1 MRMLCAILLAAAT
14 ARADD
19 WPQWLGPTRDGVSP
33 AKVAPWKEAPPVA
46 WKAAVGEG
54 HSSPVVAGGRAYL
67 HHKVKGKDEEE
78 VVAWDAA
85 TGAEVWRQSYPR
97 APFKSPFGAGPRATP
112 VVDGP
117 RLYTHGV
124 TGLLTCW
131 EAATGKQ
138 LWQVDTLAT
147 FKAPNLLFGISC
159 SPLVAG
165 ELLFL
170 NVGGKGASIVA
181 FAKDSGKTVWSA
193 LDDKA
198 SYSSP
203 AILDGRLVALTHD
216 GLLGISTSDGALLW
230 KFPLVDKL
238 SESSI
243 TPLKIG
249 DLLIASSVT
258 YGSAGVK
265 VDGPTAT
272 AAWTNP
278 ALTGYISTPVAG
290 VDGLLYMVTGTI
302 LGPPAATL
310 RCVEPA
316 GGKILWSKTGVGQY
330 HAALTRLGDGK
341 LLMLDDAGNLAL
353 FEPDAKAYKELAK
366 SKVCGKTWAHPALA
380 GGRLYVRDGQE
391 LLALKLG
398 D

>member
-1 MRMLCAILLAAAT
+1 MRTLGVVLLAAAC

-19 WPQWLGPTRDGVSP
+19 WPQWLGPTRDGVST
-33 AKVAPWKEAPPVA
+33 AKVAPWKDAPAAA
-46 WKAAVGEG
+46 WKTAVGEG
-54 HSSPVVAGGRAYL
+54 HSSPVVADGRVFL

-78 VVAWDAA
+78 VAAWDAG
-85 TGAEVWRQSYPR
+85 TGAELWRQAYPR
-97 APFKSPFGAGPRATP
+97 APFKSPFGVGPRATP
-112 VVDGP
+112 AVDGP

-131 EAATGKQ
+131 EAATGKR
-138 LWQVDTLAT
+138 LWQVDTLAA

-159 SPLVAG
+159 SPLVHGDAVI
-165 ELLFL
+165 L
-170 NVGGKGASIVA
+170 NVGGKGASMVA
-181 FAKDSGKTVWSA
+181 FAKDTGKTLWTSM
-193 LDDKA
+193 DDKA

-203 AILDGRLVALTHD
+203 VLLDGLLVALTHD
-216 GLLGISTSDGALLW
+216 GLAGMSTSDGAPRW

-243 TPLKIG
+243 TPVKIG
-249 DLLIASSVT
+249 GLYIASSVT

-265 VDGPTAT
+265 ADGT

-278 ALTGYISTPVAG
+278 VLTGYISTPVAG
-290 VDGLLYMVTGTI
+290 GDGLLYMATGTI
-302 LGPPAATL
+302 LGPPTATL

-316 GGKILWSKTGVGQY
+316 TGKILWSKAGVGQY
-330 HAALTRLGDGK
+330 HAALTRLGDGR

-353 FEPDAKAYKELAK
+353 VEPDATAYKELARA
-366 SKVCGKTWAHPALA
+366 KVCGKTWAHPALA

-391 LLALKLG
+391 LLALRLA